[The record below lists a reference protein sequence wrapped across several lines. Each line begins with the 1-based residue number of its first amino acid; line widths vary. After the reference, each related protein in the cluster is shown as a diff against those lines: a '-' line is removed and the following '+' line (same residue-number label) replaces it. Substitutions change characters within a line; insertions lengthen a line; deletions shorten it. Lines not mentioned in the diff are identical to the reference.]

1 MQYKFLGRTGL
12 RVSEL
17 ALGAANFGTRW
28 GHGAEEPVAAEIYG
42 RYRDAGGNVVDTASN
57 YQAGESEE
65 VVGRLIR
72 SGRSD
77 VVLATKFS
85 LSPQHGLTGGGNSR
99 RAMVQSVE
107 ESLRRLATDWID
119 LLWVHYPDEA
129 TPIDELMRG
138 LDDLVR
144 SGKILYVGLSN
155 FPAWRI
161 SAAAMLA
168 ELRGWSPVA
177 AVQLEYSLVERTPE
191 RDLLP
196 MASAFGMGVFGWSPL
211 GGGLLTGKYRLGET
225 GRLQALGV
233 VIHEEDNARKKATMD
248 AVLEVASEA
257 GATPGQVAIAWAQGR
272 GVLPILGP
280 RTPDHIDQALKACDV
295 TLSPEQLDRL
305 GAASAIPLGFPHD
318 MNAGD
323 RTRDMLTGGNGAR
336 IDWSTGP
343 VR

>member
-17 ALGAANFGTRW
+17 ALGTANFGTRW
-28 GHGAEEPVAAEIYG
+28 GHGAEEPVAAEIYR
-42 RYRDAGGNVVDTASN
+42 RYRDAGGNVIDTASN

-72 SGRSD
+72 SDRSD

-85 LSPQHGLTGGGNSR
+85 LSPQHGLIGGGNSR

-107 ESLRRLATDWID
+107 ESLGRLGTDRID

-138 LDDLVR
+138 LDDVVR
-144 SGKILYVGLSN
+144 SGKVLYVGLSN
-155 FPAWRI
+155 FPAWRV

-168 ELRGWSPVA
+168 EHRGWVSVA
-177 AVQLEYSLVERTPE
+177 AVQLEYSLVERTSE

-196 MASAFGMGVFGWSPL
+196 MAHAFGMGVFGWSPL
-211 GGGLLTGKYRLGET
+211 GGGLLTGKYRRGET

-233 VIHEEDNARKKATMD
+233 VIHEEDDARKKATVD
-248 AVLEVASEA
+248 TVLEVANQA
-257 GATPGQVAIAWAQGR
+257 GATPGQVAIAWARGR

-280 RTPDHIDQALKACDV
+280 RKPEHLDDALQACDV
-295 TLSPEQLDRL
+295 TLSAEQLGRL
-305 GAASAIPLGFPHD
+305 DAASAIPLGFPHD

-336 IDWSTGP
+336 IDWSAGAG
-343 VR
+343 R